1 MCFVS
6 ELSTPFFLKP
16 DRAIDDIIL
25 LDDNAARNKYL
36 QLCMELSTHVIAISR
51 AVTVRDSKLLKITS

>member
-1 MCFVS
+1 MCFVP
-6 ELSTPFFLKP
+6 ELSAPFFLKP